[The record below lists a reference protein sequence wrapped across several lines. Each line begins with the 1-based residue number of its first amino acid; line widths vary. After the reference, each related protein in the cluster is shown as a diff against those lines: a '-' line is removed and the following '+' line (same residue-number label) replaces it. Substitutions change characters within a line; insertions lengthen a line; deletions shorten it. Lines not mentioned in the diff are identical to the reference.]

1 MWAAWLLLGCR
12 PLKVSLT
19 VSVLPERVRCAVP
32 LAVSLALDLGAALSG
47 TCTDIIFAGEIFVKV
62 RSLQTIG
69 KNWSAGASPGP
80 LWTVMYHPLA
90 GRVVTFLI
98 TVVDD
103 PTPCASATIFCRGST
118 TAPCFAQLPA

>member
-32 LAVSLALDLGAALSG
+32 LAPDPGAALSG
-47 TCTDIIFAGEIFVKV
+47 TCTDNIFVGEKCVKV
-62 RSLQTIG
+62 RSRQTIG

-103 PTPCASATIFCRGST
+103 PTPCASATTFCRGST